1 MNASALRSAA
11 AAFAVLALAATSAR
25 AIRTISP
32 SEQAQRDKEFKEKQA
47 AAEAAAAARKAELA
61 QADGG
66 AGGDEAKPKATMV
79 IEDAPAAPEAPP
91 PTPQGEEKAAIA
103 DFIKQQLRYVNKC
116 YEEAVDRR
124 PTLAGKMYAVFYIG
138 PAGRVIGAT
147 TQGLQDQDL
156 SSCIVK
162 LVRQWEFEKPKSG
175 GKLMVKY
182 PFVFTPI
189 GR

>member
-1 MNASALRSAA
+1 MNASAIRATA
-11 AAFAVLALAATSAR
+11 AAFAALALAATSAR

-32 SEQAQRDKEFKEKQA
+32 SEQAQRDKDAKEKA
-47 AAEAAAAARKAELA
+47 AAKPKAEVA

-79 IEDAPAAPEAPP
+79 IEDGPAAPDAPP
-91 PTPQGEEKAAIA
+91 PSPVGEEKAAIA
-103 DFIKQQLRYVNKC
+103 DQIKGQLRSVNRC

-138 PAGRVIGAT
+138 SNGRVIGAT
-147 TQGLQDQDL
+147 TQGLQDTEL

-162 LVRQWEFEKPKSG
+162 LVRMWEFEKPKSG